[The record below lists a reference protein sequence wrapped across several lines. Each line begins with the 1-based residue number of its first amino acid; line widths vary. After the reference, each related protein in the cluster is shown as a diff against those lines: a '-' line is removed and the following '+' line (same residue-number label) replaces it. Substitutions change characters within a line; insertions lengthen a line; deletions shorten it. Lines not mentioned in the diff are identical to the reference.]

1 MAKGDQREIRFR
13 QCAGEFYPMLWRLSG
28 AYASGS
34 DRDDLVQEML
44 VAIWKKLPQFEARS
58 KLSTWSWKVAFYT
71 AMNWKRKQGRRLQAE
86 PLEHDLSTS
95 LTDNPAADKL
105 ELVYRAL
112 RKLPELDRSVLLM
125 ALEEIPRKEMA
136 DSLGIRENAV
146 QVRLHRARRRL
157 NEEMERMES

>member
-1 MAKGDQREIRFR
+1 
-13 QCAGEFYPMLWRLSG
+13 MLWRLSG

-71 AMNWKRKQGRRLQAE
+71 AMNWKRKQGRQLQTE
-86 PLEHDLSTS
+86 PIEHAASSS
-95 LTDNPAADKL
+95 LPDNPAADKL
-105 ELVYRAL
+105 EQVYRAL

-157 NEEMERMES
+157 SEEMERMES

>member
-1 MAKGDQREIRFR
+1 MIKGDQREKQFR

-44 VAIWKKLPQFEARS
+44 VAIWKKLPQFEGRS

-71 AMNWKRKQGRRLQAE
+71 AMNWKRKQGRQLQTE
-86 PLEHDLSTS
+86 PIEHAASSS
-95 LTDNPAADKL
+95 LPDNPAADKM
-105 ELVYRAL
+105 ERVYRAV

-125 ALEEIPRKEMA
+125 ALEEMSRQEMA
-136 DSLGIRENAV
+136 DNLGIRENAV